1 MIESVFAGLRFQ
13 SELAG
18 LRADNE
24 AVKQQVDDYVN
35 QQNEINAE
43 MQRKIASHAQS
54 LQQLITHG
62 Q

>member
-24 AVKQQVDDYVN
+24 AVKQQVDDYVI

-43 MQRKIASHAQS
+43 MRRDIASHAQS